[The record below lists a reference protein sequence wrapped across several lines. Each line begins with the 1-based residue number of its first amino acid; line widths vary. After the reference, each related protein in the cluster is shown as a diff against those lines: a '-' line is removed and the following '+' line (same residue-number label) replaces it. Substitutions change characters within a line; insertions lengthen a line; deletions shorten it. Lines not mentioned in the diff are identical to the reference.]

1 MAWHTQSTGGYAL
14 GSQES
19 IDNAVQIYNVL
30 SGFGYG
36 YNAVCAVLG
45 NIGYESGYNPWR
57 WQMVNG
63 VDYVVSTWETNYIN
77 YSSGHAYGLLQF
89 DAAGRYINNS
99 TARGYP
105 EYGPN
110 FANQTGNVLDG
121 VSQLKFLENV
131 DCQPYPG
138 NGAYIPTAAYPLS
151 YSEFKASYANM
162 DYLTA
167 AWEFNYER
175 GTWNNQRVTH
185 AQYWFDN
192 LLGYLDQFPIWLLF
206 KFRQGKGMW

>member
-1 MAWHTQSTGGYAL
+1 MAWHTQVSGGYAL

-30 SGFGYG
+30 SGFGFG
-36 YNAVCAVLG
+36 YNAICAVLG

-57 WQMVNG
+57 WQS
-63 VDYVVSTWETNYIN
+63 DYIVSTTQTSYIN
-77 YSSGHAYGLLQF
+77 TSSGHAYGLLQF
-89 DAAGRYINNS
+89 DTAGRYINNT

-110 FANQTGNVLDG
+110 FANQTGSQFDG
-121 VSQLKFLENV
+121 IAQLKFLNNI

-138 NGAYIPTAAYPLS
+138 NGAYIPTAAYPET
-151 YSEFKASYANM
+151 YAQFKVSNANM
-162 DYLTA
+162 NYLTA
-167 AWEFNYER
+167 AWEYNYER
-175 GTWNNQRVTH
+175 GTWDYQRVTH

-206 KFRQGKGMW
+206 KFNDWKKGW